1 MSAGEWARRGALL
14 VFAPTLVLGCRFEQR
29 PDLPDEEPVGG
40 APDGLL
46 HQPGSTVED
55 SVLATVTA
63 VVEALAVGDVT
74 RMEQL
79 TTRDALIFDQ
89 EGDGLWTGADA
100 SARIPLLLR
109 GGSDGEDWEP
119 QSSSFALL
127 SEGAAL
133 LSLRF
138 QVRVS
143 GESVPRNALE
153 SWVLV
158 RTAEGWRVRYLHRS
172 GGLGRAGPPP

>member
-14 VFAPTLVLGCRFEQR
+14 VFAPTIVLSCRFEQR
-29 PDLPDEEPVGG
+29 PDLAAEEPVGG
-40 APDGLL
+40 APDGPL

-55 SVLATVTA
+55 SVIATVTA
-63 VVEALAVGDVT
+63 VVEALAVGNVT
-74 RMEQL
+74 QMEQL
-79 TTRDALIFDQ
+79 TTRDTLIFDQ
-89 EGDGLWTGADA
+89 EGDGFWTGADT
-100 SARIPLLLR
+100 SAHIPLLLR
-109 GGSDGEDWEP
+109 GGSDGEDWEL
-119 QSSSFALL
+119 QSSSFTLI

-143 GESVPRNALE
+143 GKPMPRNALE